1 MHRLLANLATPNQM
15 LAYQNFTNCW
25 WVWRVNCAPWAPS
38 RLSALPIIDTR
49 VTSLHVYTSY
59 LSSICAWRTSRF
71 LRSCARVFTLIN
83 RHLTHLCFVLLQIL
97 LCLLAPYVPARLY
110 SHQYLPYA
118 PLFSLVRNTVVS
130 VVSVVC
136 WPPRKKTFN
145 IVRND
150 HGHTQ
155 RCEFSD

>member
-1 MHRLLANLATPNQM
+1 MHVFRACTSTRLTYHQ
-15 LAYQNFTNCW
+15 Y
-25 WVWRVNCAPWAPS
+25 APYAPH
-38 RLSALPIIDTR
+38 A
-49 VTSLHVYTSY
+49 SY
-59 LSSICAWRTSRF
+59 AP
-71 LRSCARVFTLIN
+71 ARVFTLIN

>member
-1 MHRLLANLATPNQM
+1 MHRLLANLSTPNQM

-59 LSSICAWRTSRF
+59 LSSICAWRTSHF

-83 RHLTHLCFVLLQIL
+83 RHLTHLCFVLLQIPLCLLAFLRAFTLINTCLTHLCFLLLEIPLCL
-97 LCLLAPYVPARLY
+97 LCLLSVGPRAKK
-110 SHQYLPYA
+110 
-118 PLFSLVRNTVVS
+118 SL
-130 VVSVVC
+130 
-136 WPPRKKTFN
+136 
-145 IVRND
+145 I
-150 HGHTQ
+150 
-155 RCEFSD
+155 